1 MLILLFLI
9 VVVLCFIGYCVCIEP
24 RKLCVKQVE
33 LQAEVPVEMT
43 LLHFTDTHFTPR
55 FLKHMG
61 NHLLQEIALI
71 QPDLILFSG
80 DLIDHYECYPQIKD
94 SVIDVLKSMDAIY
107 GKYAVYGNHDIG
119 GGAKEVYAD
128 IIEAGGFQLL
138 CNQVKELPEIGTAI
152 FGIDDCVAGYEDI
165 TIVEQSLQ
173 PFQILIAHEPDI
185 CEKMKLDAIDLMISG
200 HTHGGQVALPV
211 LRNKILPRGGR
222 KYRKGIYSFTHT
234 ILSVSSGI
242 GTTKLPMRFSNI
254 PELIVYHVHPHHLTK

>member
-9 VVVLCFIGYCVCIEP
+9 GVVLCFIGYCVFIEP

-43 LLHFTDTHFTPR
+43 LLHFTDTHFTPC

-61 NHLLQEIALI
+61 NRLLQEIAFI

-80 DLIDHYECYPQIKD
+80 DLIDHYECYPQIKEPL
-94 SVIDVLKSMDAIY
+94 IKVLKKMHAVY

-128 IIEAGGFQLL
+128 IMKEGGFHLL
-138 CNQVKELPEIGTAI
+138 CNQVEELPKLGTAI
-152 FGIDDCVAGYEDI
+152 FGMDDCVAGYEDI
-165 TIVEQSLQ
+165 TIVERSLQ
-173 PFQILIAHEPDI
+173 PFQILIAHEPDT
-185 CEKMKLDAIDLMISG
+185 CEKMKLDTIDLMISG
-200 HTHGGQVALPV
+200 HTHGGQVALPI
-211 LRNKILPRGGR
+211 LKTKILPKGGR
-222 KYRKGIYSFTHT
+222 KYRKGIYQLPHT